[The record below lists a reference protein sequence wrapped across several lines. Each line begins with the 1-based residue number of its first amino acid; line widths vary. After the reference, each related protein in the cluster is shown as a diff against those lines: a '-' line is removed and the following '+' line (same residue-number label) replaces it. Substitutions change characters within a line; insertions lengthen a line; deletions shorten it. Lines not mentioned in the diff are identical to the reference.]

1 MAQWSISTK
10 RPMNILFWETSRF
23 CRRGGRNYPVQ
34 HHVYTWRRNSRKHS
48 LLASIAAVLL
58 CGLAI
63 AIGAPAATFPD
74 RPIRVVI
81 PLPAGGAM
89 DVIAR
94 LLQPHLEKSLGKPLI
109 IDNRAGASG
118 IIGASVVA
126 SADPDGHTLLLVP
139 TTFTINP
146 AVHAKLPFDPLRSF
160 EPIVIIGNNSQ
171 LFLVN
176 PEVKA
181 NTLRE
186 FVALAK
192 AAPGTLNYGTPGA
205 SSQAH
210 LLMELWSSQA
220 GIRMQHVPY
229 RGGAPA
235 VLATVAGEVQMTLIT
250 PLASLAQVESKQLR
264 ALATGGPRREE
275 KLPDVPT
282 IAEAGFPNFSALQW
296 VGLLAT
302 GGTPRPIVDRL
313 NTEVARALQLPEIV
327 ARLKENGMTVV
338 GGPSA
343 EFRLLIES
351 EIKQWTDVARKANI
365 RAP

>member
-1 MAQWSISTK
+1 M
-10 RPMNILFWETSRF
+10 
-23 CRRGGRNYPVQ
+23 GG
-34 HHVYTWRRNSRKHS
+34 
-48 LLASIAAVLL
+48 LALALALAS
-58 CGLAI
+58 
-63 AIGAPAATFPD
+63 PAAAFPD

-81 PLPAGGAM
+81 PLAAGGAM

-94 LLQPHLEKSLGKPLI
+94 LLQPHLEKSLGKPI
-109 IDNRAGASG
+109 IVDNRPGASG
-118 IIGASVVA
+118 ILGAGVVA
-126 SADPDGHTLLLVP
+126 NADPDGHTLLLVP

-160 EPIVIIGNNSQ
+160 EPIVIIGQNSQ

-176 PEVKA
+176 PQVKA
-181 NTLRE
+181 NTLQE

-192 AAPGTLNYGTPGA
+192 ASPGAFNYGTPGA

-235 VLATVAGEVQMTLIT
+235 VLATVAGEVHMTLIT
-250 PLASLAQVESKQLR
+250 PLASLPQVEAKQLR
-264 ALATGGPRREE
+264 ALATGGTRREE

-282 IAEAGFPNFSALQW
+282 VAEAGFPNFSALQW

-302 GGTPRPIVDRL
+302 GGTPKPIVDRL
-313 NTEVARALQLPEIV
+313 NAEVGRVLQLPEV
-327 ARLKENGMTVV
+327 QDKLKEHGMTVD

-343 EFRLLIES
+343 AFRALIES
-351 EIKQWTDVARKANI
+351 EIKLWTDVARKADI
-365 RAP
+365 RVQ